1 MRRIMMTPQGSHSG
15 AAGIPMNSDISA
27 LLGDWAFNPGAVQAR
42 LVEADD
48 GRMVLQIR
56 VDLGL
61 LQLEANGRPDGT
73 RPHGFPTY
81 LDYLREKADRAE
93 RAERPFLLDD
103 DQCDEADREF
113 VQFYHRRVGWLALRE
128 FAKAIADADHTL
140 AFMDFVRNH
149 SPNEQYTL
157 AHEQYR
163 GFVVFHRTQ
172 AAAALAVHE
181 DKPEAAIDAIR
192 DGLERL
198 RKFFAAHGLEE
209 QFEEDGMVKQLRSL
223 EQSLRTLHGIEA
235 TLHEQLEQAVAN
247 EEYEA
252 AARIRDA
259 LRKRS

>member
-1 MRRIMMTPQGSHSG
+1 
-15 AAGIPMNSDISA
+15 MNSDITG
-27 LLGDWAFNPGAVQAR
+27 LLNDWAFKPGAVQAR

-48 GRMVLQIR
+48 GRTVLQIR

-61 LQLEANGRPDGT
+61 LQLESTGRPDGS

-81 LDYLREKADRAE
+81 LEYLREKADRAE
-93 RAERPFLLDD
+93 RAERPFVLDD
-103 DQCDEADREF
+103 DQCEEADREF
-113 VQFYHRRVGWLALRE
+113 VQYYHRRVGWLALRE

-140 AFMDFVRNH
+140 AFMDFVHNH
-149 SPNEQYTL
+149 SPGEQYTL

-163 GFVVFHRTQ
+163 GFVIFHRTQ
-172 AAAALAVHE
+172 AAAAEAVHR
-181 DKPEAAIDAIR
+181 DKPEEAIDAIR

-209 QFEEDGMVKQLRSL
+209 QYDEDGMVKQLRSL

-235 TLHEQLEQAVAN
+235 TLNEQLEQAVAN